1 MISAIAD
8 KVGAEALEEDP
19 AAADVAGAVEVAEV
33 VAEVVAD
40 VAGVVAVAM
49 AVAVAGE
56 GVTDLTLQRWP
67 RCERRCRRR
76 WRI

>member
-1 MISAIAD
+1 MINAVVD

-33 VAEVVAD
+33 VAD
-40 VAGVVAVAM
+40 VAG
-49 AVAVAGE
+49 AVAGE